1 MHVTLTVINGVHKGQ
16 QIPVTKST
24 FLIGRGKHC
33 QLRPMRED
41 VGREHCAIVVEGERV
56 LLRDYGSTNGT
67 ILNKRTLVQGEVA
80 VADGDMFDVGPL
92 QFKLAITREP
102 ARAAAP
108 PDEDDDDIFNVN
120 DIFSGQ
126 PSEHE
131 PGADSTIQIS
141 KPDLVKPGARQA
153 PGSDENEK
161 LY

>member
-1 MHVTLTVINGVHKGQ
+1 MHVALTVINGIHKGQ
-16 QIPVTKST
+16 QIPITKPT

-41 VGREHCAIVVEGERV
+41 VGREHCAILVRGDRV

-67 ILNKRTLVQGEVA
+67 ILNKRTLVEGEVA
-80 VADGDMFDVGPL
+80 VSDGDVFDVGPL

-102 ARAAAP
+102 VRAAGPA
-108 PDEDDDDIFNVN
+108 EDDDSCFSVN

-131 PGADSTIQIS
+131 PGMDSTIQIS
-141 KPDLVKPGARQA
+141 KPDLVKPGSRKA

>member
-1 MHVTLTVINGVHKGQ
+1 MHVALTVINGIHKGQ
-16 QIPVTKST
+16 QIPITKPT

-41 VGREHCAIVVEGERV
+41 VGREHCAILVRGDRV

-67 ILNKRTLVQGEVA
+67 ILNKRTMVEGEVA
-80 VADGDMFDVGPL
+80 VSDGDVFDVGPL

-102 ARAAAP
+102 ARAADPA
-108 PDEDDDDIFNVN
+108 EDDDSCFSVN

-131 PGADSTIQIS
+131 PGMDSTIQIS
-141 KPDLVKPGARQA
+141 KPDLVKPASRKA

>member
-1 MHVTLTVINGVHKGQ
+1 MHVALTVINGIHKGQ
-16 QIPVTKST
+16 QIPITKPT

-41 VGREHCAIVVEGERV
+41 VGREHCAILVRGDRV

-67 ILNKRTLVQGEVA
+67 ILNKGTLVEGEVP
-80 VADGDMFDVGPL
+80 VADGDVFDVGPL

-102 ARAAAP
+102 APATAP
-108 PDEDDDDIFNVN
+108 AEDDDSCFSVN
-120 DIFSGQ
+120 DIFTGQ

-131 PGADSTIQIS
+131 PGMDSTIQIS
-141 KPDLVKPGARQA
+141 KPDLVKSGSRKA

>member
-1 MHVTLTVINGVHKGQ
+1 MHVALTVINGIHKGQ
-16 QIPVTKST
+16 QIPITKPT

-41 VGREHCAIVVEGERV
+41 VGREHCAILVQGERV

-67 ILNKRTLVQGEVA
+67 ILNKRTLVEGEVA
-80 VADGDMFDVGPL
+80 VSDGDVIDVGPL
-92 QFKLAITREP
+92 QFKLAITRDPVRASAP
-102 ARAAAP
+102 A
-108 PDEDDDDIFNVN
+108 DDDDSCFSVN

-131 PGADSTIQIS
+131 PGTDSTIQIS
-141 KPDLVKPGARQA
+141 RPDLGKHASRKA